1 MTHDATFLGSCR
13 QTKPPSISEDCH
25 IYSQPGESQIS
36 DNKNHLFSWFDM
48 KELDILPM
56 LHFCFCFSFG
66 PLYLE
71 KNISIEDGICFCHKT
86 KELGGIC

>member
-1 MTHDATFLGSCR
+1 MLVTTNDATLLCR
-13 QTKPPSISEDCH
+13 SVRVGKL
-25 IYSQPGESQIS
+25 IYSQPGESEMS
-36 DNKNHLFSWFDM
+36 DNKNHLCSWFDI

-71 KNISIEDGICFCHKT
+71 KNINIGDWVCFCHKA
-86 KELGGIC
+86 KE